1 MARFFPTIDKD
12 FHGSDGEQLVYE
24 SLKKGL
30 SDNYVVFHSFT
41 WLGNEKQRR
50 SEGEADFVI
59 LHPALGILSVEVKA
73 GGIAY
78 REGNWIQINRFSGT
92 EKVIDPLGQA
102 AESQHHIINL
112 LRQRLPHLS
121 PSPIVGRA
129 AWFTSVILDRKLPL
143 PPSAS
148 FSVLLDERDL
158 DNPEDGLKKAF
169 SFWKE
174 NLNAGKTEL
183 SPAQFSQ
190 VIDALMPT
198 FRIAP
203 AISSVIRENREQYVR
218 MTNQQSAILDFL
230 GEQPTAAIHGPAGT
244 GKTLLAVEKARLLS
258 RMGHKTLYLCF
269 NEFLLES
276 LRKAYPHEPNIT
288 FHNVRTLGQEILGR
302 DDIPIAEIVSTF
314 EQYLTEEYDD
324 TLWPYPNIIVDEAQD
339 LSDTLLEHLATL
351 MEITEGVFYTFYDR
365 NQAIMK
371 KEPSRWIDE
380 HADCRLVLYRNCRNT
395 SEIAHLI
402 SGLVP
407 VKEERYVNNI
417 HGNKPKSFTYRLG
430 RELQTIAANFV
441 KSMMQNGLKTEDI
454 VILSIHRA
462 ENCPLH
468 EVNTLAGVPVSD
480 RREPGKIWFTSI
492 RKFKGLEA
500 KAALIVGF
508 RFSEADSKLSQRIL
522 YVGCSRANAYL
533 QVAFE
538 QDCQDIKESELMEKL
553 GWA

>member
-1 MARFFPTIDKD
+1 MARFFPTIDKN
-12 FHGSDGEQLVYE
+12 FHSSDGEQLVYE
-24 SLKKGL
+24 SLKNGL
-30 SDNYVVFHSFT
+30 SDQYVVFHSFT

-59 LHPALGILSVEVKA
+59 LHPVLGILSVEVKS

-78 REGNWIQINRFSGT
+78 REGNWIQINRLSGS

-112 LRQRLPHLS
+112 LRQRLPNLS
-121 PSPIVGRA
+121 PGPIVGRA
-129 AWFTSVILDRKLPL
+129 AWFTSVVLDRKLPL

-148 FSVLLDERDL
+148 FSVLLDEGDL
-158 DNPEDGLKKAF
+158 DNPEEGLKEAF

-174 NLNAGKTEL
+174 NLNAGKTDL
-183 SPAQFSQ
+183 SVAQFAQ

-203 AISSVIRENREQYVR
+203 AISSVIRDNREQYVR
-218 MTNQQSAILDFL
+218 MTNQQSAILEFL

-244 GKTLLAVEKARLLS
+244 GKTLLAVEKARQLAS
-258 RMGHKTLYLCF
+258 MGHKTLYLCF

-276 LRKAYPHEPNIT
+276 LRRAYLHESNIT

-339 LSDTLLEHLATL
+339 LSDVLLEHLATL
-351 MEITEGVFYTFYDR
+351 MEISEGVFYTFYDR

-371 KEPSRWIDE
+371 KEPSAWIDE

-407 VKEERYVNNI
+407 VKEERYVNSI
-417 HGNKPKSFTYRLG
+417 HGNKPKTFAYRTG

-454 VILSIHRA
+454 VILSVHRA
-462 ENCPLH
+462 ESSPLH
-468 EVNTLAGVPVSD
+468 EIGTLAGVPVSG

-508 RFSEADSKLSQRIL
+508 RFSEADSQLSRRIL

-533 QVAFE
+533 QIAFE
-538 QDCQDIKESELMEKL
+538 QDCQDIKEAELMKRF
-553 GWA
+553 GWE

>member
-1 MARFFPTIDKD
+1 M
-12 FHGSDGEQLVYE
+12 
-24 SLKKGL
+24 
-30 SDNYVVFHSFT
+30 
-41 WLGNEKQRR
+41 
-50 SEGEADFVI
+50 
-59 LHPALGILSVEVKA
+59 SVEVKS

-78 REGNWIQINRFSGT
+78 REGNWIQINRFSGN

-112 LRQRLPHLS
+112 LRQRLPNLS

-129 AWFTSVILDRKLPL
+129 VWFTSVVLDRKLPL

-148 FSVLLDERDL
+148 FSVLLDEGDL
-158 DNPEDGLKKAF
+158 DKPEDGLKKVF

-174 NLNAGKTEL
+174 NLNAGKTDL
-183 SPAQFSQ
+183 SASQFAQG
-190 VIDALMPT
+190 IDALMPT

-218 MTNQQSAILDFL
+218 MTNQQAAILDFL
-230 GEQPTAAIHGPAGT
+230 GEQPIAAIHGPAGT
-244 GKTLLAVEKARLLS
+244 GKTLLAVEKARQLAS
-258 RMGHKTLYLCF
+258 MGHKTLYLCF

-276 LRKAYPHEPNIT
+276 LRKAYPHEQNIT

-302 DDIPIAEIVSTF
+302 DDIPIYEIVSAF

-351 MEITEGVFYTFYDR
+351 MEISEGVFYTFYDR

-371 KEPSRWIDE
+371 KEPSKWIDE

-407 VKEERYVNNI
+407 VKEDRYVNNI
-417 HGNKPKSFTYRLG
+417 HGNKPKTFVYRTDK
-430 RELQTIAANFV
+430 ELQTIAANFV
-441 KSMMQNGLKTEDI
+441 KSMMQNGLKHEDV
-454 VILSIHRA
+454 VILSIHRT
-462 ENCPLH
+462 ESSPLH
-468 EVNTLAGVPVSD
+468 EVCTLAGFPVSD

-500 KAALIVGF
+500 KAVLIVGF
-508 RFSEADSKLSQRIL
+508 RFSESDSQLSRRIL

-533 QVAFE
+533 QIAFE
-538 QDCQDIKESELMEKL
+538 QDIQDIKEVDLMEKL
-553 GWA
+553 GWM